1 MKFRSDYALAT
12 LVLFLTELGIALFV
26 HDSFVRPHLGDT
38 LAVIL
43 IYLAIRTVM
52 PWRVIPAVAAAL
64 AFAVVIEIGQAFH
77 LISRLHLDHNQIAH
91 FVLGSGFDRKDFVAY
106 AAGGIIVIVVE
117 ALRKERL
124 L

>member
-12 LVLFLTELGIALFV
+12 AVLFLTELGVALFV
-26 HDSFVRPHLGDT
+26 HDSFVRPHLGDS

-43 IYLAIRTVM
+43 VYLAIRTLV
-52 PWRVIPAVAAAL
+52 PWRVIPAVGTAL
-64 AFAVVIEIGQAFH
+64 AFAVTIEIGQAFH
-77 LISRLHLDHNQIAH
+77 LISRLHLDHSLIAH
-91 FVLGSGFDRKDFVAY
+91 FVLGSGFDLKDFVAY
-106 AAGGIIVIVVE
+106 AAGGIIVIAVE